1 MAAII
6 TDKIK
11 LQLAQSIFDEF
22 NTANLGDSNNYYY
35 IGIGRSQEWQ
45 AEAQTDVVPNTTAA
59 DNHDREE
66 RLFRYNLQSVKAAE
80 NLSFVIPGGPD
91 YDWSANKEYYQ
102 YSDAI
107 AGQPQNTYYIR
118 TDENKVY
125 VCIRKGKN
133 SDGTAKTS
141 TAKPDHTNTSLVPE
155 TDGYVWKYLY
165 TITTTA
171 ANNFLTTNFM
181 PVEFVDSAESTD
193 PRFSQLSVQN
203 AAVPGQIIGYRVV
216 TPGGPYSGTV
226 HSSGIKVGPAL
237 TIVGNGTNAKAYA
250 ILNPIN
256 NSIAA
261 VEVGDSPDAAAI
273 SFASDQGAGY
283 NYANVSVSSATLQ
296 VGGSNAVI
304 APVFG
309 PRDGMGADARRDLR
323 STSLMFNIKP
333 VGGVDVNNDP
343 TWPVDQDYRQIGLIK
358 NIRTDS
364 ANGTLFTAEAGTA
377 LNKMRANLAFGD
389 GDYLQASGEY
399 QLEFDD
405 DPIIYGTDSNAA
417 GYMVWNDDSATIW
430 YHQTEETGFT
440 QFADGEAITIPGKFA
455 GSMTIDSANIAPDV
469 DRYSGEV
476 LFVSNQSATARDP
489 QQTEDI
495 KVVVRL

>member
-11 LQLAQSIFDEF
+11 LQLAQTIFDEF

-35 IGIGRSQEWQ
+35 IGIGRSQQWQ
-45 AEAQTDVVPNTTAA
+45 AAAQTDVVPNTTAA
-59 DNHDREE
+59 DNTDREE

-80 NLSFVIPGGPD
+80 NLSFVVPGGPD

-107 AGQPQNTYYIR
+107 AGQPQTTYYVR

-125 VCIRKGKN
+125 VCLRKGKN
-133 SDGTAKTS
+133 SDGTPKTS
-141 TAKPDHTNTSLVPE
+141 TVKPDHTDNTLTPE
-155 TDGYVWKYLY
+155 TDGYIWKYLY
-165 TITTTA
+165 TITTAA
-171 ANNFLTTNFM
+171 ANNFLTSNFM
-181 PVEFVDSAESTD
+181 PVEFVDSAAPTD

-203 AAVPGQIIGYRVV
+203 AALPGQIIGYRVV
-216 TPGGPYSGTV
+216 TPGGPYTGTV

-237 TIVGNGTNAKAYA
+237 SIIGNGSNAKAYA

-273 SFASDQGAGY
+273 TFAANQGTGY
-283 NYANVSVSSATLQ
+283 KYANVSVSAATLQ
-296 VGGSNAVI
+296 VGGTNAVI

-309 PRDGMGADARRDLR
+309 PANGIGADARRDLR

-333 VGGVDVNNDP
+333 AGGVNVNNEP

-358 NIRTDS
+358 NIKDS
-364 ANGTLFTAEAGTA
+364 ANGALFTAEAGTA
-377 LNKMRANLAFGD
+377 LKKMRANLAFGD

-405 DPIIYGTDSNAA
+405 DPIIYAA
-417 GYMVWNDDSATIW
+417 ASDAQAYMVWNDDSSTIW

-440 QFADGEAITIPGKFA
+440 QFVNSEAVTIPGKIA
-455 GSMTIDSANIAPDV
+455 GSLTIDSANIAPDV
-469 DRYSGEV
+469 DRFTGEV
-476 LFVSNQSATARDP
+476 LFVSNQSATSRDP
-489 QQTEDI
+489 SQTEDI

>member
-11 LQLAQSIFDEF
+11 QQLAQTIFDEF
-22 NTANLGDSNNYYY
+22 NTANIGDSNNYYY
-35 IGIGRSQEWQ
+35 IGVGRSQQWQ
-45 AEAQTDVVPNTTAA
+45 AEAETDVVPETTAA

-66 RLFRYNLQSVKAAE
+66 RLFRYNLQSIKAAE
-80 NLSFVIPGGPD
+80 NLSFVVPGGPD

-102 YSDAI
+102 YSDAVS
-107 AGQPQNTYYIR
+107 GQPQNTYYVR

-125 VCIRKGKN
+125 ICLRKGKN
-133 SDGTAKTS
+133 SDGTPKTS
-141 TAKPDHTNTSLVPE
+141 TVKPDHTNTALIPE
-155 TDGYVWKYLY
+155 TDGYVWKYMY
-165 TITTTA
+165 TITTAA

-181 PVEFVDSAESTD
+181 PVEFVDSAEITD

-203 AAVPGQIIGYRVV
+203 ASIPGQIIGYRVI
-216 TPGGPYSGTV
+216 TPGGPYTGTAHISGQ
-226 HSSGIKVGPAL
+226 KVGPQL
-237 TIVGNGTNAKAYA
+237 TIIGNGSNAKAYA

-261 VEVGDSPDAAAI
+261 VEIGDSPNAGLTSYTA
-273 SFASDQGAGY
+273 DQGSNY
-283 NYANVSVSSATLQ
+283 DYANILVSGSTLE
-296 VGGSNAVI
+296 VGGSAAVI

-309 PRDGMGADARRDLR
+309 AINGIGADARKDLR

-333 VGGVDVNNDP
+333 VGGVNVNNEP
-343 TWPVDQDYRQIGLIK
+343 TWPVDQDYRQIGLIR
-358 NIRTDS
+358 NPRVDS
-364 ANGTLFTAEAGTA
+364 ADGTLFTAEAGTA
-377 LNKMRANLAFGD
+377 LKKMRANLTFGD

-440 QFADGEAITIPGKFA
+440 QFVDGEAVTIPGKFA
-455 GSMTIDSANIAPDV
+455 GSMTIDSANIAPDI
-469 DRYSGEV
+469 DRYSGDV
-476 LFVSNQSATARDP
+476 LFVSNQSATTRDP

>member
-11 LQLAQSIFDEF
+11 QQLAQTIFDEF
-22 NTANLGDSNNYYY
+22 NTANIGDSNNYYY
-35 IGIGRSQEWQ
+35 IGVGRSQQWQ
-45 AEAQTDVVPNTTAA
+45 AEAETDVVPETTAA

-66 RLFRYNLQSVKAAE
+66 RLFRYNLQSIKAAE

-102 YSDAI
+102 YSDAV
-107 AGQPQNTYYIR
+107 AGQPQNTYYVR

-125 VCIRKGKN
+125 ICLRKGKN
-133 SDGTAKTS
+133 SDGTPKTS
-141 TAKPDHTNTSLVPE
+141 TVKPDHTNTALTPE
-155 TDGYVWKYLY
+155 TDGYVWKYMY

-203 AAVPGQIIGYRVV
+203 ASIPGQIIGYRVI
-216 TPGGPYSGTV
+216 TPGGPYTGTV
-226 HSSGIKVGPAL
+226 HSSGQKVGPQL
-237 TIVGNGTNAKAYA
+237 TVIGNGSSAKAYA

-261 VEVGDSPDAAAI
+261 VEIGDSPDA
-273 SFASDQGAGY
+273 SFTSYIVDQGSNY
-283 NYANVSVSSATLQ
+283 DYANILVSGSTLE
-296 VGGSNAVI
+296 VGGTAAVI

-309 PRDGMGADARRDLR
+309 TKNGIGADPRKDLR

-333 VGGVDVNNDP
+333 VGGVNVNNEP
-343 TWPVDQDYRQIGLIK
+343 TWPVDQDYRQIGLIR
-358 NIRTDS
+358 NPRVDS
-364 ANGTLFTAEAGTA
+364 ADGTLFTAEAGTA
-377 LNKMRANLAFGD
+377 LKKMRANLTFGD

-399 QLEFDD
+399 QLEFDG

-440 QFADGEAITIPGKFA
+440 QFVDGEAVTIPGKFA
-455 GSMTIDSANIAPDV
+455 GSMTIDSANIAPDI
-469 DRYSGEV
+469 DRYSGDV
-476 LFVSNQSATARDP
+476 LFVSNQSATTRDP

>member
-11 LQLAQSIFDEF
+11 YQLAQTIFDEF
-22 NTANLGDSNNYYY
+22 NTANIGDSNNYYY
-35 IGIGRSQEWQ
+35 IGIGRSQQWQ
-45 AEAQTDVVPNTTAA
+45 AADETDVVPETTAA
-59 DNHDREE
+59 DNHEREE

-80 NLSFVIPGGPD
+80 SLSFVVPGGPD

-102 YSDAI
+102 YSDAV
-107 AGQPQNTYYIR
+107 AGQPQNTYYVR

-125 VCIRKGKN
+125 ICLRKGKN
-133 SDGTAKTS
+133 SDGTPKTS
-141 TAKPDHTNTSLVPE
+141 TVKPDHTNTSLAPE
-155 TDGYVWKYLY
+155 TDGYVWKYMY

-203 AAVPGQIIGYRVV
+203 AAVHGQIIGYRVIN
-216 TPGGPYSGTV
+216 PGGPYTGTI

-237 TIVGNGTNAKAYA
+237 TIVGNGTGAKAFA

-261 VEVGDSPDAAAI
+261 VEIGEDPDAAASTYI
-273 SFASDQGAGY
+273 ADQGSGY
-283 NYANVSVSSATLQ
+283 DYANVSVSSATLQ
-296 VGGSNAVI
+296 VGGTTAVI

-309 PRDGMGADARRDLR
+309 PRGGLGADARADLR

-333 VGGVDVNNDP
+333 VGGVEVNNEP

-358 NIRTDS
+358 NIRADS
-364 ANGTLFTAEAGTA
+364 ANGPLFTATAGTA
-377 LNKMRANLAFGD
+377 LKRMRANLAFGD

-405 DPIIYGTDSNAA
+405 DPIIYGTDSDAR

-440 QFADGEAITIPGKFA
+440 QFVDGEAITIPGKFA
-455 GSMTIDSANIAPDV
+455 GNMAIDSANIAPDV
-469 DRYSGEV
+469 DRFSGEV
-476 LFVSNQSATARDP
+476 LFISNQSATARDP

-495 KVVVRL
+495 KVVIRL